1 MVLGISGVVWSVRL
15 VHTRFSCPFG
25 LWVGLATFGIYLD
38 VLNSCYAPMCVPCVS
53 ARRHSISISISH
65 QSSVNTYHVSV
76 ISHQSLENH
85 DL

>member
-25 LWVGLATFGIYLD
+25 LWVGLRG
-38 VLNSCYAPMCVPCVS
+38 CYAPMCVPCVS
-53 ARRHSISISISH
+53 ARRHSISISH